1 MTEMQSTYDRLKEP
15 IKLKLN
21 QQKEQYPIM
30 IQSIED
36 ELKENV
42 SYYSLTYETL
52 RDIFSLGTDID
63 FPTFSEVSELFND

>member
-36 ELKENV
+36 ELKKNV
-42 SYYSLTYETL
+42 SYYSLRYETL
-52 RDIFSLGTDID
+52 RDIFSLGTNID
-63 FPTFSEVSELFND
+63 FPTLSEVSELFND